1 MQNKKFYLLILLL
14 TIIISFPSICFSEF
28 KTIKERSDKWILFGK
43 SDVGIH
49 YYDKSSIK
57 IVSSKIIKVLTKV
70 RLSKVEKNKVIQERI
85 KNKLST
91 DGWEELNE
99 QIMLN
104 ELDCVNKTYKINKLS
119 DYNYQGTIINDLDF
133 SNTEMEPV
141 IPESINEGLLKIT
154 CTNK

>member
-1 MQNKKFYLLILLL
+1 MKNKFYYLLILSL
-14 TIIISFPSICFSEF
+14 TIIIAFSSICFAEF

-43 SDVGIH
+43 SDAGIH

-70 RLSKVEKNKVIQERI
+70 RLSKVERNKVIQERI
-85 KNKLST
+85 KNSLST

-99 QIMLN
+99 QIAVN
-104 ELDCVNKTYKINKLS
+104 ELDCVNKTYKIDKLS
-119 DYNYQGTIINDLDF
+119 DYNHQGTIINDLDF
-133 SNTEMEPV
+133 SNTEMEQV

-154 CTNK
+154 CANK